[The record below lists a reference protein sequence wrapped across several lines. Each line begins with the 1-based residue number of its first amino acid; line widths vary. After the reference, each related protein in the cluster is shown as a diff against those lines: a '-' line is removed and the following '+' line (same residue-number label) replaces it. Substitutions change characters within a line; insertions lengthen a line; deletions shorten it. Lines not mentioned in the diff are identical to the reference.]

1 MEVSVYNQLKTM
13 VNSFPLPGTVFSV
26 EKNPDGSCGEIRFYA
41 INEAFKKSYYN
52 MFVETHKSTMSAND
66 INYEMFHTLIEGQL
80 YTSNIPKEPN
90 FEEICFRAAWK
101 GEHIHTYVDTR
112 KMYGYWTEDILLP
125 IECNHPAN
133 LSYCLFLYTL
143 NRNLDAGKYS
153 SVSPDVSSF
162 VLKTC
167 LELRDE
173 TEFYSSMD
181 KVTKDLREYSD
192 SFVACILTVDKDQK
206 KIEVISECMAEKRD
220 YTIKELFSNAPFKM
234 FLTWEAALAETNN
247 IIVKDNHDMDTLAQ
261 KAPEWVKHMRENDVH
276 RLALVPF
283 IHQGEIIGY
292 LYLTNFDVENVVKIK
307 EAIELVSFFLT
318 AEIANHI
325 FMEKLEYLSN
335 VDILTGVL
343 NRNCMNVNVD
353 ELSLK
358 LKLNPQPFCVAFCD
372 LNGLKI
378 INDNQ
383 GHSAG
388 DKLLKDAARLLSEV
402 FTGDQIYRAGGD
414 EFAIISTNGTKEEF
428 EAKIDLL
435 RKKASDPEWLYFAIG
450 YYCDEKGVGL
460 RKAMHYADERMYKD
474 KKAFYDFYPDKK
486 R

>member
-52 MFVETHKSTMSAND
+52 MFVETYKSTMSAND

-206 KIEVISECMAEKRD
+206 KIEVISESMAEKRD

-234 FLTWEAALAETNN
+234 FLTWETALAETNN

-261 KAPEWVKHMRENDVH
+261 KAPEWVKHMRENEVN

-292 LYLTNFDVENVVKIK
+292 LYLTNFNGENVVKIK
-307 EAIELVSFFLT
+307 QAIELVSFFLT

-343 NRNCMNVNVD
+343 NRNCMNINVD

-358 LKLNPQPFCVAFCD
+358 LKLNPQPFSVAFCD
-372 LNGLKI
+372 LNGLKN
-378 INDNQ
+378 INDIQ
-383 GHSAG
+383 GHVAG
-388 DKLLKDAARLLSEV
+388 DRLLKEAALLLKEV
-402 FTGDQIYRAGGD
+402 FADDQIYRAGGD
-414 EFAIISTNGTKEEF
+414 EFTIISLHSTKEEF
-428 EAKIDLL
+428 EAKIETL
-435 RKKASDPEWLYFAIG
+435 RKRACNPDWLYFAIG
-450 YYCDEKGVGL
+450 TYYDGKGGSL

-474 KKAFYDFYPDKK
+474 KKEFYDKFPDRK

>member
-52 MFVETHKSTMSAND
+52 MFVETYKSTMSAND

-206 KIEVISECMAEKRD
+206 KIEVISESMAEKRD

-234 FLTWEAALAETNN
+234 FLTWETALAETNN
-247 IIVKDNHDMDTLAQ
+247 IIVKGNHDMDTLAQ
-261 KAPEWVKHMRENDVH
+261 KAPEWVKHMRENEVN

-292 LYLTNFDVENVVKIK
+292 LYLTDFNGENVVKIK
-307 EAIELVSFFLT
+307 QAIELVSFFLT

-343 NRNCMNVNVD
+343 NRNCMNINVD

-358 LKLNPQPFCVAFCD
+358 LKLNPQPFSVAFCD
-372 LNGLKI
+372 LNGLKN
-378 INDNQ
+378 INDIQ
-383 GHSAG
+383 GHVAG
-388 DKLLKDAARLLSEV
+388 DRLLKEAALLLKEV
-402 FTGDQIYRAGGD
+402 FADDQIYRAGGD
-414 EFAIISTNGTKEEF
+414 EFTIISLHSTKEEF
-428 EAKIDLL
+428 EAKIETL
-435 RKKASDPEWLYFAIG
+435 RKRACNPDWLYFAIG
-450 YYCDEKGVGL
+450 TYYDGKGGSL

-474 KKAFYDFYPDKK
+474 KKEFYDKFPDRK

>member
-26 EKNPDGSCGEIRFYA
+26 EKNPDGSCGEIRFYV

-52 MFVETHKSTMSAND
+52 MFVETHNSSMSAND

-206 KIEVISECMAEKRD
+206 KIEVISESMAEKRD

-247 IIVKDNHDMDTLAQ
+247 IIIKDNHDMDTLAQ
-261 KAPEWVKHMRENDVH
+261 KAPEWVKHMRENEVN

-292 LYLTNFDVENVVKIK
+292 LYLTDFNGENVVKIK
-307 EAIELVSFFLT
+307 QAIELVSFFLT

-343 NRNCMNVNVD
+343 NRNCMNINVD

-358 LKLNPQPFCVAFCD
+358 LKLNPQPFSVAFCD
-372 LNGLKI
+372 LNGLKN
-378 INDNQ
+378 INDIQ
-383 GHSAG
+383 GHGAG
-388 DKLLKDAARLLSEV
+388 DRLLKEAALLLKEIFV
-402 FTGDQIYRAGGD
+402 DDQIYRAGGD
-414 EFAIISTNGTKEEF
+414 EFTIISLHSTKEEF
-428 EAKIDLL
+428 EAKIDTL
-435 RKKASDPEWLYFAIG
+435 RKRACNPDWLYFAIG
-450 YYCDEKGVGL
+450 SYYDGKGGSGKSTPV
-460 RKAMHYADERMYKD
+460 R
-474 KKAFYDFYPDKK
+474 
-486 R
+486 